1 MAMFFIAAMLVASCS
16 GSVVASESEVFL
28 QESPLMV
35 QAEIEVAALFQSA
48 TSVKPTMLKGPNWD
62 SVRALTEDDDEAVL
76 LEDAPEVDSGECL
89 QHRSSTTELKEQEES
104 RLVVIPDDG
113 IAGCFV
119 LFQDVF
125 WFGLA
130 FAVFCIWRLRMEK
143 AGKELPQKVAVGE
156 EGAKET
162 IIRRAARS
170 APKKFEVDAL
180 VQAMYSENKD
190 DLRKF
195 LDERSVNAFDE
206 VACCT
211 ALHVAAHYSCL
222 PAAEALL
229 ARNADVNVCDAWDE
243 TPLHFAARAGN
254 EEVCALLL
262 KNRADVNASNADG
275 TTPLI
280 TAAQAQKAKV
290 CELLL
295 DHGAHVGGAAEDE
308 ISPLLANILQ
318 CRILLG
324 GRPVPE
330 APEALNTCTM

>member
-1 MAMFFIAAMLVASCS
+1 MARFFIAALLVASYS

-28 QESPLMV
+28 QEAPFMV
-35 QAEIEVAALFQSA
+35 QAETEVAALFQSA
-48 TSVKPTMLKGPNWD
+48 HSVKPTMLKGPLWD
-62 SVRALTEDDDEAVL
+62 SIRALTEDDIEAVL

-89 QHRSSTTELKEQEES
+89 EHRSSATASKEQEES
-104 RLVVIPDDG
+104 RLVVIPEDG
-113 IAGCFV
+113 IAGYLV

-143 AGKELPQKVAVGE
+143 AEENLPKKNDVVE
-156 EGAKET
+156 KGAEET
-162 IIRRAARS
+162 IIRRGTRS
-170 APKKFEVDAL
+170 APKKLEVDAL

-195 LDERSVNAFDE
+195 LDERSVNACDE
-206 VACCT
+206 VCCCT

-254 EEVCALLL
+254 VEVCALLL
-262 KNRADVNASNADG
+262 KNCADVNASNADG

-280 TAAQAQKAKV
+280 TAAKAQKAKV

-295 DHGAHVGGAAEDE
+295 DHGAHLGGAAEDE
-308 ISPLLANILQ
+308 IPPLLSKILQ

-324 GRPVPE
+324 GRTVPE
-330 APEALNTCTM
+330 AA